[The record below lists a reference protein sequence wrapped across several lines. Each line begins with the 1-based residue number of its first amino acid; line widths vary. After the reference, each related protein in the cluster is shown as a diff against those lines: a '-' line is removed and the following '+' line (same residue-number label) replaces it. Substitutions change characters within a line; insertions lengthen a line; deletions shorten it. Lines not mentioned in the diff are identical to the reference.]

1 MILREISAS
10 EYESLAPQINTGTVL
25 THGCNPALNILIE
38 KIFGFPAFFY
48 VLEDKGIPTALI
60 GGNRIRNRLVSTPH
74 FSYGNIRI
82 SATCSISGEVIFE
95 MFTRKVGHIEW
106 RGFKGFSNRTYTN
119 KVSSW
124 LALKP
129 EISSQWNAFPADL
142 KRKINKAGTDEFQA
156 AYIRQADDSLTQ
168 EKVIGD
174 FFQVYRSNL
183 KRLGSPH
190 LPERFFQMLVHG
202 YQGGQLYGIVLYRNQ
217 QAVAGAIN
225 LGYGNFVENNWFASD
240 WALRSNYISYQL
252 NWLLIQEAITQH
264 FGIYSFGRSTQDSG
278 VHRYKKQW
286 NTYDVPLVWSYT
298 GPAGSNPRRI
308 PDLSGIWKRMPDL
321 VTNFAGPILARRL
334 Y

>member
-10 EYESLAPQINTGTVL
+10 EYESLTPQINTGTVL

-38 KIFGFPAFFY
+38 NIFDFPASFFS
-48 VLEDKGIPTALI
+48 LEDDGNPIALI
-60 GGNRIRNRLVSTPH
+60 GGNRIRNRMVSTPH

-82 SATCSISGEVIFE
+82 SLTSPISGEAIFK
-95 MFTRKVGHIEW
+95 MFVQKFSAVEW
-106 RGFKGFSNRTYTN
+106 RDFKEFSNRILTY

-124 LALKP
+124 LALEP
-129 EISSQWNAFPADL
+129 EISSQWNVFPADL

-156 AYIRQADDSLTQ
+156 AYIRQSNDSLTQ
-168 EKVIGD
+168 KKLIGD
-174 FFQVYRSNL
+174 FFRVYRKNL

-190 LPERFFQMLVHG
+190 LPERFFQMLVQR

-217 QAVAGAIN
+217 QPVAGAIN

-240 WALRSNYISYQL
+240 WELRSQYISYRL
-252 NWLLIQEAITQH
+252 NWLLIQEAIIQH
-264 FGIYSFGRSTQDSG
+264 FGIYSFGRSTKDSG

-298 GPAGSNPRRI
+298 GSTNANPRRI
-308 PDLSGIWKRMPDL
+308 PDLSGIWKSLPDW
-321 VTNFAGPILARRL
+321 VTNFAGPILAKYL

>member
-38 KIFGFPAFFY
+38 KIFGFPASFY
-48 VLEDKGIPTALI
+48 KLEDDGILIALF
-60 GGNRIRNRLVSTPH
+60 GTNRIHNRLVSTPH

-82 SATCSISGEVIFE
+82 SLTSPISREAIFK
-95 MFTRKVGHIEW
+95 MFVQKFGAVEW
-106 RGFKGFSNRTYTN
+106 REFKGFSDRIYQS

-124 LALKP
+124 LALEA
-129 EISSQWNAFPADL
+129 EITSQWNAFPSDL
-142 KRKINKAGTDEFQA
+142 KRKINKAGTNEFQA
-156 AYIRQADDSLTQ
+156 AYIRQSNDSPTQ
-168 EKVIGD
+168 EKLVGD
-174 FFQVYRSNL
+174 FFRVYRQNL

-202 YQGGQLYGIVLYRNQ
+202 YQGGQLYGIVLYRNL

-240 WALRSNYISYQL
+240 WELRSNYISYQL
-252 NWLLIQEAITQH
+252 NWLLIQEAISRQ
-264 FGIYSFGRSTQDSG
+264 FGIYSFGRSSQDSG

-298 GPAGSNPRRI
+298 GPVDSNPRRI

-321 VTNFAGPILARRL
+321 ITNFAGPILARRL